1 MTMLGAPP
9 DEQLMD
15 IARQMVSGTQKSSM
29 RVIYARRPYKDQLGK
44 PISMAGWVTWIDDDT
59 RTGALWQK
67 VAIGWTILKQF
78 GTLGT
83 DRGEPDAL
91 GPWQKILEHREGPA
105 CFPVDQLMEFGWYDP
120 ARVPVQNVKF
130 PQLKGMKIPL
140 YPCPECSSRE
150 FNKPIHL
157 ARHCRNAHSY
167 DRKDI
172 QDLAEQLG
180 VDLVKEMYAGREKL
194 RVYDYTE
201 QADDEAEPAIV
212 VPPDYEVETVAVR
225 ARGEVSPPAKR
236 KPPRVEWTPER
247 RAEASRK
254 AKERMAANA

>member
-1 MTMLGAPP
+1 
-9 DEQLMD
+9 
-15 IARQMVSGTQKSSM
+15 
-29 RVIYARRPYKDQLGK
+29 
-44 PISMAGWVTWIDDDT
+44 
-59 RTGALWQK
+59 
-67 VAIGWTILKQF
+67 
-78 GTLGT
+78 
-83 DRGEPDAL
+83 
-91 GPWQKILEHREGPA
+91 
-105 CFPVDQLMEFGWYDP
+105 
-120 ARVPVQNVKF
+120 
-130 PQLKGMKIPL
+130 MKIPL

-201 QADDEAEPAIV
+201 QADDEAEPELV
-212 VPPDYEVETVAVR
+212 VPPEYEVETVAVR
-225 ARGEVSPPAKR
+225 GRGEVSKPAKR